1 MGAVAIIFSRATSNG
16 FFDRRRGRGHRL
28 DAASRPVL
36 SRTATRILPFVW
48 PHVDVYCRI
57 GRDDGAVVLHR
68 HDYPNDAYAGFGGRH
83 AAVYLPNVLAGVF
96 HDVFDAPPAWLR
108 EFEKEHSPFEVM
120 LAINNAQVM
129 LRKYPRAFRQTIR
142 QRDGWELWLL
152 TLGAWLE
159 LNEGGVQSPN
169 RQALRDAL
177 AAPK

>member
-1 MGAVAIIFSRATSNG
+1 MVFLIVGVVVGIGLMLQVVQFYRGQRREFYLLYGRTWTFIAGLGATMVLWCCIGTITQMTHMPGSVVAMLLCISPTFWLAFSTM
-16 FFDRRRGRGHRL
+16 FL
-28 DAASRPVL
+28 ML
-36 SRTATRILPFVW
+36 
-48 PHVDVYCRI
+48 
-57 GRDDGAVVLHR
+57 
-68 HDYPNDAYAGFGGRH
+68 
-83 AAVYLPNVLAGVF
+83 
-96 HDVFDAPPAWLR
+96 PPAWLR

-129 LRKYPRAFRQTIR
+129 LRQYPRAFRQTIR

-159 LNEGGVQSPN
+159 LNEGGLQSPN